1 MSRGAGVRG
10 GRVTAYVVV
19 GAVPLLALTLAGCG
33 ADVERAEAARAA
45 DAFSAAATADPGAA
59 CGLLAPR
66 TLATL
71 EEDGT
76 PCAQALAEAGLAP
89 AGARG
94 PVSVAGHSA
103 QVRYADD
110 TVFLARFDDGWRVT
124 AAGCE
129 RVSTDD
135 AVPYDCSV
143 DGG

>member
-1 MSRGAGVRG
+1 MSHGARPRGRG
-10 GRVTAYVVV
+10 GTASLLV
-19 GAVPLLALTLAGCG
+19 GAVPLLALTLVGCG
-33 ADVERAEAARAA
+33 ADVERTEAARAA
-45 DAFSAAATADPGAA
+45 DAFSAAAASDPGTA

-66 TLATL
+66 TLEAL

-76 PCAQALAEAGLAP
+76 PCAQALAEAGMAP

-94 PVSVAGHSA
+94 PVTVAGHSA
-103 QVRYADD
+103 QVTYADD

-129 RVSTDD
+129 RTSSDD

-143 DGG
+143 AGG

>member
-1 MSRGAGVRG
+1 MRRGA
-10 GRVTAYVVV
+10 RVPLRHGTASVVV
-19 GAVPLLALTLAGCG
+19 GAVALLALTLSGCG
-33 ADVERAEAARAA
+33 ADVERTEAARTA
-45 DAFSAAATADPGAA
+45 DAFSAAATSEPGAA
-59 CGLLAPR
+59 CRLLAPR
-66 TLATL
+66 TLDAV

-89 AGARG
+89 AGEG
-94 PVSVAGHSA
+94 SSVTVAGHSA

-135 AVPYDCSV
+135 AVPYDCVV

>member
-1 MSRGAGVRG
+1 MRCRRRAHRGRAHGRRVLGGGDVRPWRRLRAAG
-10 GRVTAYVVV
+10 A
-19 GAVPLLALTLAGCG
+19 AH
-33 ADVERAEAARAA
+33 ARAV
-45 DAFSAAATADPGAA
+45 
-59 CGLLAPR
+59 
-66 TLATL
+66 

-89 AGARG
+89 AGAG
-94 PVSVAGHSA
+94 GSVTVAGHSA

-129 RVSTDD
+129 RVSSDD
-135 AVPYDCSV
+135 AVPYDCVV